1 MVTSID
7 IIKAL
12 TIQCRSLLGCDVN
25 DRDISEGFD
34 RPSFFVEIN
43 DFDGDDIGERLKADT
58 YNISIS
64 YFNEKRK
71 TGYLELLKSREAL
84 REMLAKPIKVSEGFS
99 ITADDIP
106 EETINKADMTYIT
119 TFDVSIRQFRDDIDA
134 PYMEE
139 LQYTGNLPADAQD
152 DFATDAD
159 DDF

>member
-1 MVTSID
+1 
-7 IIKAL
+7 
-12 TIQCRSLLGCDVN
+12 
-25 DRDISEGFD
+25 
-34 RPSFFVEIN
+34 
-43 DFDGDDIGERLKADT
+43 
-58 YNISIS
+58 
-64 YFNEKRK
+64 
-71 TGYLELLKSREAL
+71 
-84 REMLAKPIKVSEGFS
+84 MLAKPIKVSEGFS